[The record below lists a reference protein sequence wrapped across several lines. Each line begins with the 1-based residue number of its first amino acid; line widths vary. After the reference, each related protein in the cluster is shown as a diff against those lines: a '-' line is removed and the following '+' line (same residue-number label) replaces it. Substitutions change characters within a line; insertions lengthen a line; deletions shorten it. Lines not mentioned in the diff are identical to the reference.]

1 LAYDEKAAAP
11 NKFEVLVD
19 VPWGKNAN
27 RMVHIVDGDLHET
40 KPITENS
47 HLAESI
53 FSNPTAFSNPVRV
66 FVSPR
71 LYNDYQDK
79 SESIISSALEKFFET
94 KTTIDDSEGNP
105 V

>member
-1 LAYDEKAAAP
+1 
-11 NKFEVLVD
+11 
-19 VPWGKNAN
+19 
-27 RMVHIVDGDLHET
+27 MVHIVDGDLHET